1 MTIASYKLPDYEKRI
16 FRAEKLSAN
25 LTFAEEALTFYEQ
38 IAQFQK
44 ELCTSLASEWGE
56 QSIVPMDGHLRS
68 ELNLIPLLPHYPNF
82 LAIIELRA
90 PRPLATAATML
101 TRQGSAAWT
110 ALLSD
115 YWANGAMADDDNVSS
130 GDNNRDPLQE
140 FLARAFLQPYAEFVA
155 AHLAVPA
162 AESTPYLCPKCS
174 SLPLLGILRLE
185 GDGGKRFLRC
195 AFCGH
200 EWDFRRIL
208 CPACGEERE
217 EKLPVFVAEQFP
229 HIRVEP
235 CETCRHYLRT
245 IDLTKDGNAVPEVDD
260 LAAIPLTLWAQEH
273 GYARIHPNLL
283 GT

>member
-1 MTIASYKLPDYEKRI
+1 MTTAAYKLPDYEKRI
-16 FRAEKLSAN
+16 LRAEKLSAN
-25 LTFAEEALTFYEQ
+25 FPFAGEALTFYER

-44 ELCTSLASEWGE
+44 ELCTSFAKGWGE
-56 QSIVPMDGHLRS
+56 QPIAPPDGYLRS
-68 ELNLIPLLPHYPNF
+68 ELNFIALLPHYPNF

-90 PRPLATAATML
+90 PRPLAAAAGML
-101 TRQGSAAWT
+101 ARQGSAAWT

-115 YWANGAMADDDNVSS
+115 YWANGGMADDDSVSRQ
-130 GDNNRDPLQE
+130 GDGRDPLQE
-140 FLARAFLQPYAEFVA
+140 FLAHGFMQPYAEFVA
-155 AHLAVPA
+155 AHLETPA
-162 AESTPYLCPKCS
+162 TESTPYICPKCD
-174 SLPLLGILRLE
+174 SLPSLGILRVE

-195 AFCGH
+195 AFCAY

-217 EKLPVFVAEQFP
+217 ERLPVFVAEQFP
-229 HIRVEP
+229 HIRVES
-235 CETCRHYLRT
+235 CETCKHYLRT